1 MKGCVNMTKRVDKYK
16 FRNSP
21 PYPANECKGM
31 KKKGNDGNYY
41 TSEKMANGVYRW
53 KAMVG
58 SKTRKVKKLSKADLQ
73 KMADK
78 YSVSRSGTK
87 KEIAERIIKLRPKSV
102 KKMDLRELQQIIA
115 DV

>member
-1 MKGCVNMTKRVDKYK
+1 
-16 FRNSP
+16 
-21 PYPANECKGM
+21 
-31 KKKGNDGNYY
+31 
-41 TSEKMANGVYRW
+41 
-53 KAMVG
+53 MVG

-102 KKMDLRELQQIIA
+102 KKMDLRELEQIIA
-115 DV
+115 EV

>member
-1 MKGCVNMTKRVDKYK
+1 MRYRSLIQV
-16 FRNSP
+16 
-21 PYPANECKGM
+21 
-31 KKKGNDGNYY
+31 NYY

-115 DV
+115 EV